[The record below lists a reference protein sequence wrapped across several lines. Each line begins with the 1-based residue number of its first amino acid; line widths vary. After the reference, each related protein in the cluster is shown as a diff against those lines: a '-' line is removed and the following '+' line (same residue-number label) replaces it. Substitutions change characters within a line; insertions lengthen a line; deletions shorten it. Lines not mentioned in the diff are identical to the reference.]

1 VFSRIRSLVIGAAV
15 GVSFSAPFAAPLAAQ
30 LPIPRFGVVGG
41 VSSSR
46 PAGTTGDQSN
56 PIAALRVDLPLV
68 FFLAEGSLAVTRWE
82 LTGGVRRT
90 YLIPEAQAQWQFLP
104 ALVRPYIGA
113 GVGWLNPL
121 SGGGNVTTYS
131 ASAGVRAGLPLIPI
145 GFRAEARI
153 RAGNSDGFKRQ
164 ATEFT
169 VGVTF

>member
-1 VFSRIRSLVIGAAV
+1 VISRIRSLALGAAA
-15 GVSFSAPFAAPLAAQ
+15 GVLFATPLAAQ

-41 VSSSR
+41 VSRSR
-46 PAGTTGDQSN
+46 PADAISDQTN

-82 LTGGVRRT
+82 INGVRRT

-104 ALVRPYIGA
+104 ALVRPYIGVGA
-113 GVGWLNPL
+113 GWLNPL

-145 GFRAEARI
+145 SFRAEARI

-164 ATEFT
+164 ATELT
-169 VGVTF
+169 LGVTF